1 MTENEA
7 LEYLKSSKRKS
18 NMLGILPGSDIGN
31 SIIKALEEV
40 QQYRAIGTAEEL
52 QDMKSNYFEAL
63 SDWRQYRKIGT
74 LEECRAAVEKQT
86 AKKVKSISQVKDGD
100 SYVGLIGR
108 CPCCGDILEEDTVYC
123 DCGQRL
129 DWGGRAMRLID
140 ADDVKKM
147 ISNTFEKEKDVI
159 NSFWKMGTLM
169 EKVDE
174 IQTAYNVDAVV
185 SELDK
190 ASCVAQ
196 PVGWSAKKEI
206 VELKTAIEIVKGGG
220 VDETN

>member
-1 MTENEA
+1 
-7 LEYLKSSKRKS
+7 
-18 NMLGILPGSDIGN
+18 
-31 SIIKALEEV
+31 
-40 QQYRAIGTAEEL
+40 
-52 QDMKSNYFEAL
+52 
-63 SDWRQYRKIGT
+63 
-74 LEECRAAVEKQT
+74 
-86 AKKVKSISQVKDGD
+86 
-100 SYVGLIGR
+100 
-108 CPCCGDILEEDTVYC
+108 
-123 DCGQRL
+123 
-129 DWGGRAMRLID
+129 MRLID

-147 ISNTFEKEKDVI
+147 ISDTFEKEKDVI

-196 PVGWSAKKEI
+196 PGGWSAKKEI